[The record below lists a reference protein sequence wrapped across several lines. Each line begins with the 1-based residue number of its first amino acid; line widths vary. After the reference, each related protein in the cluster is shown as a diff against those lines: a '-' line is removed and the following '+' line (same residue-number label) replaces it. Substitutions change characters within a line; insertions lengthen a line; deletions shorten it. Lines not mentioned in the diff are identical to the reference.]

1 MPPLFDVVIAGGG
14 VAGLSAALVLG
25 RCRRSVLLC
34 DEGHPRNSASH
45 AVHCLLGSEGIAPA
59 DLLAKGRHEL
69 RGFDHV
75 SLRED
80 KVRSIRLERTVFTV
94 TCRSGFIGAARKA
107 LLTTGI
113 KDDVPDIDGIEKFYG
128 RSVHHCP
135 YCDGYETSGKPITVY
150 GKGDKGAGLAL
161 MMKQWSSD
169 VALCTDGDPT
179 ISAEMRSHL
188 KRRGIEIFR
197 EDRET

>member
-45 AVHCLLGSEGIAPA
+45 AVHCLLGNEGIAPA

-80 KVRSIRLERTVFTV
+80 KVRSIGLERTVFTV
-94 TCRSGFIGAARKA
+94 TCRSGFIGAARKV

-113 KDDVPDIDGIEKFYG
+113 KDDVPDIDGIEKFSAVASIIALIATDTRIVAN
-128 RSVHHCP
+128 RSP
-135 YCDGYETSGKPITVY
+135 SMAKATK
-150 GKGDKGAGLAL
+150 AQGLPL
-161 MMKQWSSD
+161 
-169 VALCTDGDPT
+169 
-179 ISAEMRSHL
+179 
-188 KRRGIEIFR
+188 
-197 EDRET
+197 